1 MLSWWLAECCAVIAA
16 TSVDQRQTGTD
27 QWQHFSVESR
37 KSKCTTSLQDR
48 QETILKTPVTLQ
60 QNPIYWLSS
69 NIAWQKYSLCS
80 SWLYKLFI
88 SLLFFLQCS
97 HWNDIALVT
106 STHSISTQAFFL
118 YFLLTHPLNA
128 LDLELPPVI
137 KVEDVG
143 KAGRKEEQ
151 WEWDVYVVSLQQ
163 LCFIWTERIW
173 KKDFNTFFL
182 LPPGRSDSRLAC
194 MWSRCAGRQWKLP
207 WLHKESLYSPEAF
220 CVKPLCARWYN
231 HGEYSRLVLTA
242 GFCFLS
248 FSFIWSYV
256 ESHVGQTVAMQQT
269 GVALCL

>member
-1 MLSWWLAECCAVIAA
+1 MRW
-16 TSVDQRQTGTD
+16 
-27 QWQHFSVESR
+27 
-37 KSKCTTSLQDR
+37 
-48 QETILKTPVTLQ
+48 TL
-60 QNPIYWLSS
+60 N
-69 NIAWQKYSLCS
+69 C
-80 SWLYKLFI
+80 
-88 SLLFFLQCS
+88 
-97 HWNDIALVT
+97 
-106 STHSISTQAFFL
+106 
-118 YFLLTHPLNA
+118 
-128 LDLELPPVI
+128 PPVI

-143 KAGRKEEQ
+143 KAGRKQ
-151 WEWDVYVVSLQQ
+151 GAVGVRRICGVSATAVFYLDWEDL
-163 LCFIWTERIW
+163 
-173 KKDFNTFFL
+173 KKRFQHFFF

-269 GVALCL
+269 GVASLASSLSPPTCEP